1 MKNAGLR
8 CTDQISGR
16 YCVRRHSARSG
27 SCCVPVCL
35 NRNALLGSPYR
46 VAGPFTEYPAAVAAP
61 PPDIGPVR
69 FSLDTCG
76 KSSRVIHDRM
86 CKLPPPTGGTWR
98 PCAAAETSRGKGGKK
113 LPPAVLSG
121 LGAKSNVLPA
131 RRLGRNGSQPP
142 FPLSLTQ
149 WAQIHRVLSFA

>member
-1 MKNAGLR
+1 MLVYGVQTKFRVG
-8 CTDQISGR
+8 IVYG
-16 YCVRRHSARSG
+16 G
-27 SCCVPVCL
+27 IVPVAVLAASPFAL

-121 LGAKSNVLPA
+121 LGGKIKRVTLGGGEITLYVNYERVKCGSNA
-131 RRLGRNGSQPP
+131 YE
-142 FPLSLTQ
+142 
-149 WAQIHRVLSFA
+149 